1 MTEIEF
7 TRGKVTEWVFF
18 TFSMLFVATAFYSLG
33 QKIDAI
39 EVEPIV
45 RLNSNDSELEEQVRF
60 YEDLLMGLL
69 VCTDVQ

>member
-1 MTEIEF
+1 MNERDYA
-7 TRGKVTEWVFF
+7 RGRFFEWVFLVF
-18 TFSMLFVATAFYSLG
+18 GFAFGATAFYIIN

-45 RLNSNDSELEEQVRF
+45 RFASNDSELEEKILF

>member
-1 MTEIEF
+1 MNERDYA
-7 TRGKVTEWVFF
+7 RGRFFEWVFLVF
-18 TFSMLFVATAFYSLG
+18 GFAFGVVAFYSLD

-45 RLNSNDSELEEQVRF
+45 RLNSNDSELEEKVRL
-60 YEDLLMGLL
+60 YEELLMGLL